1 MIRFLRNVTLPLLA
15 IAALALA
22 IVNVAGNYTK
32 IDPPPP
38 PSPPAV
44 APFDQGVAGTGI
56 VEARTEN
63 ISIGTQV
70 SGVVSKVFV
79 KVNQHVERG
88 APLFSLDDRQ
98 LQRTLGVRQAELQM
112 AKAELK
118 RLQSMPRPEELI
130 PSAAKIA
137 EAKANLAAQD
147 DLRKRAVELAPQ
159 HAMTTE
165 ELTVRDMAWR
175 ARKEQLARIEAEDA
189 LLRAGAWEPEKKSRA
204 AVAKAQAEVDQAATE
219 IERLTVLA
227 PVAGDV
233 LQVNIRP
240 GEFVSAPQG
249 LAPMVFGD
257 LETLH
262 VRVDIDEHDISR
274 FTLRSPARASVRG
287 DPTKSYPLTFV
298 RVEPYVIPKRSLTGD
313 SSERVDTRVL
323 QVIYAL
329 ARGERSVYVGQQLD
343 VFIDNSPQGASK
355 DR

>member
-1 MIRFLRNVTLPLLA
+1 VVT
-15 IAALALA
+15 
-22 IVNVAGNYTK
+22 
-32 IDPPPP
+32 
-38 PSPPAV
+38 
-44 APFDQGVAGTGI
+44 PFDQGVAGTGI

-63 ISIGTQV
+63 ISIGAQV
-70 SGVVSKVFV
+70 GGVVSRVFV
-79 KVNQHVERG
+79 KVNQHVEKG

-98 LQRTLGVRQAELQM
+98 LQRTLGVRQTQLQA

-137 EAKANLAAQD
+137 EAKANLAAQV
-147 DLRKRAVELAPQ
+147 DLRQRAIELTPQ

-189 LLRAGAWEPEKKSRA
+189 LLRAGAWEPDKEVARA

-219 IERLTVLA
+219 IERLTVSA
-227 PVAGDV
+227 PADGDV

-240 GEFVSAPQG
+240 GEFVAAPQSV
-249 LAPMVFGD
+249 APMVFGD
-257 LETLH
+257 LRTLH

-287 DPTKSYPLTFV
+287 DPQKSYPLTFV
-298 RVEPYVIPKRSLTGD
+298 RVEPYVIPKKSLTGD

-329 ARGERSVYVGQQLD
+329 APGERSVYVGQQLD
-343 VFIDNSPQGASK
+343 VFIDSSPQGASK